1 MFIWGDPETLMPAP
15 SRTLLGILVAAAAV
29 LACLPLSAGTLP
41 EPSPT
46 VSVDPAVAEP
56 TPTPTPTPTAASPTA
71 DPSPTVAPSATPEP
85 TPSATLEPTPSATL
99 EPTPSATPAP
109 SPAPTPVPEDD
120 HANDGPTLP
129 LTRELPPDSTV
140 PIAPLRLA
148 VPAYGPQPVF
158 RLPFAPGIRWGA
170 SGSHSDS
177 DGINRGAIDFSPLA
191 SRDRSVRTVAAGT
204 VYRVRCS
211 TGWFLGVD
219 HGGGWMSEYYHL
231 TNAKSALV
239 GSWVEAGTTIGTA
252 GQTLPCGG
260 TPGDSA
266 HVHLSILNAAL
277 DVPSGKRKYVAVS
290 GIQFDNYT
298 LRDSSGAYNG
308 VWRNLTGD
316 VVLTSRRVTC
326 CLTASSR
333 VGPTGGSTLPDTDG
347 NGIDDDADATA
358 WDTDLNSNGL
368 PDLVSFGGNGVYTA
382 FNNGRTFTSRQLA
395 LSTFGTSK
403 GWQRSTHPRMVLDV
417 TGDGRPDVVG
427 FGAAGVSVAPGTGG
441 STFGSARAWVSDFG
455 SDQGWRVG
463 VHQRV
468 VVDVTGDGKPDI
480 VGFGGAG
487 VSVARNTGSSFAK
500 PQIWSRQMGSSDAA
514 GGWVAS
520 RHPRFVVDVTG
531 DGLPDLVGFGAK
543 GVYVARNT
551 GSGFAPMT
559 LALAEFGTGQ
569 GWSVVNHPR
578 RVMDIDG
585 DGKPDIVAFSARGI
599 LVARGTGS
607 GFAKPML
614 WSSSFGT
621 DAASGSWRGAVH
633 SRTFADVNGDGRL
646 DVVGFGGTRTYVALN
661 RGTSFGPST
670 VWTTDFGSREWTP
683 GWMPR
688 SVVDVNGD
696 GRADIVGFGRDGV
709 HVALSTGSRFG
720 AATHWSD
727 GFGWDRSA
735 GSWRVWNHPRAVAF

>member
-1 MFIWGDPETLMPAP
+1 MRAPA
-15 SRTLLGILVAAAAV
+15 RTILSIAVAGAAV
-29 LACLPLSAGTLP
+29 LASLPLSAGTLP

-46 VSVDPAVAEP
+46 SSPSGASGADG
-56 TPTPTPTPTAASPTA
+56 TPTPTPDASPT
-71 DPSPTVAPSATPEP
+71 PTPEP
-85 TPSATLEPTPSATL
+85 PADP
-99 EPTPSATPAP
+99 TPAP
-109 SPAPTPVPEDD
+109 SPSAGPESTPEISPSPSPSPEVVPEDD
-120 HANDGPTLP
+120 HEHDGPTLP
-129 LTRELPPDSTV
+129 LTRELPPDSSV
-140 PIAPLRLA
+140 PVAPLRLT
-148 VPAYGPQPVF
+148 VPQYGPQPVF

-177 DGINRGAIDFSPLA
+177 DGINRGAIDFSPL
-191 SRDRSVRTVAAGT
+191 SSKDRAVRTVAAGT

-239 GSWVEAGTTIGTA
+239 GQWVEAGTTIGTA

-277 DVPSGKRKYVAVS
+277 DVPSGKRKYVSVS

-308 VWRNLTGD
+308 VWRNLQGD
-316 VVLTSRRVTC
+316 VVLTARRVTC

-347 NGIDDDADATA
+347 NGIDDYSDATA

-368 PDLVSFGGNGVYTA
+368 PDLVAFGGSGAYTA
-382 FNNGRTFTSRQLA
+382 FGNGRGFTSRQLG
-395 LSTFGTSK
+395 LNNFGTSK

-417 TGDGRPDVVG
+417 TGDGRPDIVG
-427 FGAAGVSVAPGTGG
+427 FGAAGVSVATGTGG
-441 STFGSARAWVSDFG
+441 STFNAARSWVKEFG
-455 SDQGWRVG
+455 TDQGWRVG
-463 VHQRV
+463 VHQRI
-468 VVDVTGDGKPDI
+468 VVDVTGDGRPDI

-487 VSVARNTGSSFAK
+487 VWVARNTGSSFAK
-500 PQIWSRQMGSSDAA
+500 PALWSREMGSSDAA

-520 RHPRFVVDVTG
+520 RHPRYVVDVTG
-531 DGLPDLVGFGAK
+531 DGRPDLVGFGAK

-559 LALAEFGTGQ
+559 LAVAEFGTGQ
-569 GWSVVNHPR
+569 GWGVVNHPR

-585 DGKPDIVAFSARGI
+585 DGKPDIVAFSARGV

-607 GFAKPML
+607 GFAQPVR
-614 WSSSFGT
+614 WTSAFGT
-621 DAASGSWRGAVH
+621 DAASGSWRGNVH

-646 DVVGFGGTRTYVALN
+646 DIVGFGSTRTYVALN
-661 RGTSFGPST
+661 RGSSFGPST
-670 VWTTDFGSREWTP
+670 VWTTNFGSREWTP

-688 SVVDVNGD
+688 SVVDVNRD

-709 HVALSTGSRFG
+709 QVALSTGSRFG

-727 GFGWDRSA
+727 GFGWDSSA
-735 GSWRVWNHPRAVAF
+735 GGWRVWGNPRAVAF